1 MRVPVLQGVL
11 PVERSRVPADAL
23 AGLTLAAIGIPE
35 VLGYAKIAGMPLV
48 TGLYTMLLPMAAFA
62 VLGSSRH
69 LVVAADSATAA
80 ILAAALTGL
89 AAVGSPGYVRLA
101 GLAALLTAGMLLTA
115 RLARLAF
122 LANFLSRTVLVGF
135 LTGVGIQ
142 VAAGQLPDMLGVS
155 ATGQSTLPKLLHTV
169 RALPHVHWADVAISA
184 GVIAIVLAARLIT
197 RRIPGPLVAVIVAI
211 AVSRAAD
218 LARHGVAVV
227 GSVPRGL
234 PSLMLPAL
242 GWHAAGALTGA
253 AVSMFVVILAQSAAT
268 SRAYAAKYEEEF
280 SEANDLVGLA
290 AANAAAAFTG
300 TFVVNGSPTKAQ
312 IVDSAGGRSQLSPLT
327 AAAVVLVVLVVLTG
341 PLAYLPVSALAAV
354 VFLIAVELIDLAGMR
369 RILAVR
375 KHEFAVALLTAA
387 AVVGLGVEY
396 GIILAIVASMVDHLR
411 HSYSPLNSILVKSA
425 EGHWRA
431 VPVGPGVRTAEGLVV
446 YRFGTSLY
454 YANAARLAQDVADA
468 GRPRRP
474 AALAGPGLG
483 RHRRRRLHRVHGPG
497 QGGRAPAPA
506 ACPPDVQLRA
516 RPGAAPD
523 RPLRHQRGWLLRDSR
538 RGPRC
543 LPGPCAR
550 LAGGAAAGAQ
560 PRGARRAEATRAAVT
575 RAVRGMTATLPGQVG
590 HGTGEH
596 VLHQEPLRTPAVTQ
610 VVEEADDGDD
620 VAPRVIPGAG
630 RPFPPA
636 GEALRDLGAHGEQVH
651 PAVRHVGRRGPGAGA
666 QPVHHPGHPAA
677 APQHVARVEV
687 AVQQHRGQ
695 VRGGAEAD
703 LDGPLPH
710 PRVPRPAGRP
720 VAVLPVGSEPG
731 QRNAGSAVP
740 WMRGS
745 SPASR
750 SSQRSRSEGH
760 QSTRPGSRV
769 MSSAGTPASVP
780 SGSTASSAGVGTSA
794 ARPAGAPGPR
804 ARPGQVRPDRAA
816 RNGAVPPGR
825 ARRPSA
831 AR

>member
-1 MRVPVLQGVL
+1 MMDEGGEAMRLPVLQGVLQGVL

-89 AAVGSPGYVRLA
+89 AAVGSPEYVRLA

-155 ATGQSTLPKLLHTV
+155 AKGQSTLPKLLHTV
-169 RALPHVHWADVAISA
+169 RALPHVHWADVAVSA

-197 RRIPGPLVAVIVAI
+197 RRLPGLLIAVIAAI
-211 AVSRAAD
+211 AASRAAD
-218 LARHGVAVV
+218 LARHGVAVI

-234 PSLMLPAL
+234 PSLALPAL
-242 GWHAAGALTGA
+242 GWHTAGALLGA
-253 AVSMFVVILAQSAAT
+253 AVAMFVVILAQSAAT

-280 SEANDLVGLA
+280 SEATDLTGLA

-327 AAAVVLVVLVVLTG
+327 AAAVVLVVLAVLTG
-341 PLAYLPVSALAAV
+341 PLAYLPVAALAAV
-354 VFLIAVELIDLAGMR
+354 VFLIAVELIDVAGMR
-369 RILAVR
+369 RILACR

-431 VPVGPGVRTAEGLVV
+431 VPVGPGARTDEGLVV

-454 YANAARLAQDVADA
+454 YANAARLAQDIATLVA
-468 GRPRRP
+468 
-474 AALAGPGLG
+474 
-483 RHRRRRLHRVHGPG
+483 HGT
-497 QGGRAPAPA
+497 
-506 ACPPDVQLRA
+506 
-516 RPGAAPD
+516 
-523 RPLRHQRGWLLRDSR
+523 PLRWLVLDFAAIGDIDYTASSVLTKMGEHLHQRHVRFVASSV
-538 RGPRC
+538 
-543 LPGPCAR
+543 
-550 LAGGAAAGAQ
+550 LA
-560 PRGARRAEATRAAVT
+560 P
-575 RAVRGMTATLPGQVG
+575 VR
-590 HGTGEH
+590 
-596 VLHQEPLRTPAVTQ
+596 HQLDRYGIKVDACYDTP
-610 VVEEADDGDD
+610 
-620 VAPRVIPGAG
+620 
-630 RPFPPA
+630 
-636 GEALRDLGAHGEQVH
+636 GEAL
-651 PAVRHVGRRGPGAGA
+651 
-666 QPVHHPGHPAA
+666 
-677 APQHVARVEV
+677 
-687 AVQQHRGQ
+687 
-695 VRGGAEAD
+695 EAFQASN
-703 LDGPLPH
+703 PLP
-710 PRVPRPAGRP
+710 A
-720 VAVLPVGSEPG
+720 
-731 QRNAGSAVP
+731 
-740 WMRGS
+740 
-745 SPASR
+745 
-750 SSQRSRSEGH
+750 
-760 QSTRPGSRV
+760 
-769 MSSAGTPASVP
+769 
-780 SGSTASSAGVGTSA
+780 
-794 ARPAGAPGPR
+794 
-804 ARPGQVRPDRAA
+804 
-816 RNGAVPPGR
+816 
-825 ARRPSA
+825 
-831 AR
+831 